1 MIYIYFVS
9 SEYFSEVLGF
19 YWCGMCVVVAIVP
32 LKKKSKG
39 GDESR
44 SYRAFSTTT
53 TTYTTAT
60 KYISATATAS
70 ISIFIHSSSVQSYFL
85 SSKQILPKNLYTK
98 YTLYTHIT

>member
-1 MIYIYFVS
+1 MLPITRKKILYIYILYNDFLNLYFCFS

-60 KYISATATAS
+60 KYIYLCYRYRFYLN
-70 ISIFIHSSSVQSYFL
+70 IQFILLLLFSLLF
-85 SSKQILPKNLYTK
+85 
-98 YTLYTHIT
+98 